1 VTGPAAELPAGVQLA
16 AYRVVQEALTNSLK
30 HACAGARAA
39 VRLDSTAEQ
48 LLLEVTDDGGG
59 PVGTDDGGGPAG
71 IDDGAGT
78 AGAEDG
84 GGPAGTDDAAGSGL
98 VGIRERVLACG
109 GEVSARPGAA
119 GGWRVAARLR
129 AAP

>member
-1 VTGPAAELPAGVQLA
+1 LPTTLAVTGPAAELPAGVHLA

-30 HACAGARAA
+30 HAGAGARAA

-59 PVGTDDGGGPAG
+59 RAGADGGG
-71 IDDGAGT
+71 GT
-78 AGAEDG
+78 AGADG
-84 GGPAGTDDAAGSGL
+84 GAGSGL

-109 GEVSARPGAA
+109 GEVSAGPGAA

>member
-1 VTGPAAELPAGVQLA
+1 MRSAGLPTTLAANGPAAELPAGVQLA

-30 HACAGARAA
+30 HAGPGVRAA

-48 LLLEVTDDGGG
+48 LVLEVTDDGS
-59 PVGTDDGGGPAG
+59 
-71 IDDGAGT
+71 GAV
-78 AGAEDG
+78 
-84 GGPAGTDDAAGSGL
+84 AAGVGNGL

-109 GEVSARPGAA
+109 GEVSAGPGDA

-129 AAP
+129 VAP